1 MRIKVKKVFFQ
12 WGKHERTHAR
22 YRPNK
27 SFTIYKYQQEIVN
40 VRYERWHAQNL
51 TRWQSAVRARVFLV
65 KCCLQKACQNGRIS
79 KITVYTDLDTWYKQ
93 TKKA

>member
-22 YRPNK
+22 YRLNK

-40 VRYERWHAQNL
+40 VRYERWHVHNL
-51 TRWQSAVRARVFLV
+51 TR
-65 KCCLQKACQNGRIS
+65 
-79 KITVYTDLDTWYKQ
+79 
-93 TKKA
+93 

>member
-40 VRYERWHAQNL
+40 VRYERWHAHNL
-51 TRWQSAVRARVFLV
+51 TR
-65 KCCLQKACQNGRIS
+65 
-79 KITVYTDLDTWYKQ
+79 
-93 TKKA
+93 